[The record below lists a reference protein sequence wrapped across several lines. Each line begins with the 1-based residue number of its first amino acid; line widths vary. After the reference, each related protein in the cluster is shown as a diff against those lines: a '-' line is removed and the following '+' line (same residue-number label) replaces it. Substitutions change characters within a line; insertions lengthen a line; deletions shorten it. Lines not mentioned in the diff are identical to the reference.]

1 MRHALILVALL
12 AAPAFARREGP
23 APVCAEPVKP
33 ALFMSPMG
41 EPFRPKVDDPGDD
54 PIRRWFE
61 QADRNRDGTLTVG
74 ELMLDADRFF
84 AVLDKDKS
92 GELLP
97 DEVSVY
103 EQDIAPEIR
112 LYQRRPDAAAKA
124 GDGKGGGDR
133 PRKRKSGGRPPL
145 GYDGAAGAGRYGF
158 LNIPNPVATA
168 DGDLNR
174 AITAK
179 EFRAAAAQ
187 RFADLDPQQTKALT
201 LAQLPKTPAQVLANA
216 VCIERL
222 KDKAREKRR

>member
-1 MRHALILVALL
+1 MLAALL
-12 AAPAFARREGP
+12 AAPAFAKREGP

-41 EPFRPKVDDPGDD
+41 EPFHPKADDPGDD

-216 VCIERL
+216 VCVERL